1 MQDKSNFQPQI
12 LTIKTLRLVGYVLLL
27 LSLADIIGVFV
38 PARFMNPEWELQA
51 MTELVERVAVPLIGF
66 ALVFY
71 QDLQHRIKLEF
82 LILKGFSWAAFFV
95 GIGYLILLPLLVVNS
110 FRLDASLLEQANT
123 FVDQRMTQVEQIQQR
138 LKQATSKPE
147 VATLFTRFSGQP
159 LPPALVDKEFP
170 ELKRDLLATIE
181 KGKSTVRK
189 QAQAEGQ
196 ERRLKLFKTCF
207 KTFFGALISGTCFL
221 YAWVLTRWI
230 RQFQFHKQS
239 AKLPPEL

>member
-27 LSLADIIGVFV
+27 LSLADIIGIFI
-38 PARFMNPEWELQA
+38 PAHFMNPEWELQA

-66 ALVFY
+66 AFVFY

-110 FRLDASLLEQANT
+110 FRLDNVLLEQANT

-159 LPPALVDKEFP
+159 LPPTLADKEFP
-170 ELKRDLLATIE
+170 ELKQELLATIE
-181 KGKSTVRK
+181 KGKPTVRK
-189 QAQAEGQ
+189 QAKAEGS
-196 ERRLKLFKTCF
+196 ERRLKLFKTSL
-207 KTFFGALISGTCFL
+207 KAFFGALISGTCFI
-221 YAWVLTRWI
+221 YTWVLTRWI
-230 RQFQFHKQS
+230 RQFQFHKQN
-239 AKLPPEL
+239 AKLPTEP